1 MRLTIGVTGNI
12 ASGKSEV
19 ARLFREK
26 GCALV
31 DADKVAHELYVSNTG
46 LLQQLASEFGP
57 EILNPNGTLNRK
69 RLGSE
74 VFGNPQA
81 MATLNR
87 IVHPHLLVAIRER
100 VFSARRVMNRVILDA
115 ALIVEW
121 GAQRELDCLV
131 LVTAP
136 EPLRLQRLM
145 ERDGLSLEEA
155 GRRLRSQMSEAEK
168 RPFADFEIANN
179 SSHEELIRRIDAVWE
194 SIEAKFS
201 E

>member
-1 MRLTIGVTGNI
+1 MRLIIGVTGNT

-19 ARLFREK
+19 ARIFREK

-31 DADKVAHELYVSNTG
+31 DADKVTHELYANNAG
-46 LLQQLASEFGP
+46 LLQQLASEFGQ
-57 EILNPNGTLNRK
+57 EVLFPNGVLNRK

-81 MATLNR
+81 LAALDR

-100 VFSARRVMNRVILDA
+100 IFSARRVMNRIVLDA

-121 GAQRELDCLV
+121 GVQRELDCLV

-145 ERDGLSLEEA
+145 ERDQLSQEEA
-155 GRRLRSQMSEAEK
+155 ERRMRSQISEVEK
-168 RPFADFEIANN
+168 RAFANFEIVNDA
-179 SSHEELIRRIDAVWE
+179 SREELIQRADSVWE
-194 SIEAKFS
+194 SIEAKFA